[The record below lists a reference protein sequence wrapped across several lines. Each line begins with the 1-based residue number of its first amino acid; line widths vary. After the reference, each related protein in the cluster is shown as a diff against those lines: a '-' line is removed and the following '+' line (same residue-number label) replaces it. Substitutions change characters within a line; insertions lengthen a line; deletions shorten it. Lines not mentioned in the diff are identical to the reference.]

1 MFHSPPSSGD
11 FFVYYSLV
19 FVAGLLAAGPART
32 DHYPKTVLK
41 NEDLTLTVY
50 LPDAE
55 KGFYR
60 GNRFDWAGV
69 VGNIEFRGHR
79 LFGPWKDTHD
89 PTHHDDIIGP
99 VEDFGPIG
107 YAEAKEGEPFFKIGI
122 GEAIKGEGVKFG
134 DLGTRDV
141 TIKPNEVV
149 FKHSIRSGTGYGYQ
163 YTKGLEVEPGHGGF
177 RLHHVL
183 TNTGAKV
190 IDTDCYNHNF
200 YNVDA
205 DGVGPNYV
213 VTCAGP
219 LKPKGTRGRFDEVMK
234 IRDGRILEFTKPLNA
249 GDDVYGTL
257 DGLGGLTG
265 NFIVRHG
272 PSGVITEITGDA
284 PLEKVNFWATRETV
298 CPEPFVRIRLKP
310 GESKTW
316 SIRYAFKLSD

>member
-1 MFHSPPSSGD
+1 MFHSPPSTGD

-79 LFGPWKDTHD
+79 LFGPWKDSHD

-99 VEDFGPIG
+99 VEDSGPIG

-141 TIKPNEVV
+141 TIKPNEIV
-149 FKHSIRSGTGYGYQ
+149 FSTRSGAVPVTGISIQSGS
-163 YTKGLEVEPGHGGF
+163 KWNPG
-177 RLHHVL
+177 
-183 TNTGAKV
+183 T
-190 IDTDCYNHNF
+190 
-200 YNVDA
+200 
-205 DGVGPNYV
+205 VGSASTMCSPIPV
-213 VTCAGP
+213 RRSSIPTATITTSTTSTPTVS
-219 LKPKGTRGRFDEVMK
+219 GRTM
-234 IRDGRILEFTKPLNA
+234 
-249 GDDVYGTL
+249 
-257 DGLGGLTG
+257 
-265 NFIVRHG
+265 
-272 PSGVITEITGDA
+272 S
-284 PLEKVNFWATRETV
+284 
-298 CPEPFVRIRLKP
+298 
-310 GESKTW
+310 
-316 SIRYAFKLSD
+316 